1 MATGFWLLAKS
12 ARNKLKNSDTM
23 IDVKE
28 LTKSYQGNVVLDIPS
43 LHIPAG
49 ESFGLVGNNGAGK
62 TTFFRLMLDL
72 IRPVSGSVNIQSE
85 NVMNSAQWKH
95 FTGSFLDEGFLID
108 FLTPEEYFEFLAD
121 INGLAKG
128 DISEFY
134 DTYEEFF
141 NNEVLGKK
149 KYIRELSS
157 GNQKKVGIA
166 AALMSKPRLLIL
178 DEPFNSLD
186 PTTQIRLKKILK
198 KVQEDRNVT
207 ALISSHDLNHVT
219 EVCERI
225 VVLEAGNIV
234 QDIKTSAST
243 LKDLEKYFSV

>member
-1 MATGFWLLAKS
+1 
-12 ARNKLKNSDTM
+12 M
-23 IDVKE
+23 IEVKD
-28 LTKSYQGNVVLDIPS
+28 LSKAYHGNVVLNIPQ
-43 LHIPAG
+43 LMIPRG

-62 TTFFRLMLDL
+62 TTFFRLILDL
-72 IRPVSGSVNIQSE
+72 IRATSGGVYINSE
-85 NVMNSAQWKH
+85 NVMGTVEWKR
-95 FTGSFLDEGFLID
+95 FTGSYLDEGFLID

-121 INGLAKG
+121 INGLTKG
-128 DISEFY
+128 DVKEFY
-134 DTYEEFF
+134 ETFEEFF

-149 KYIRELSS
+149 KFIRELSS

-166 AALMSKPRLLIL
+166 AALMTKPQLLIL

-198 KVQEDRNVT
+198 QVQEDRNVT

-225 VVLEAGNIV
+225 VVLETGNIV
-234 QDIKTSAST
+234 QDIKKTATT